1 MASFE
6 LTKVEQEQIDEII
19 KSVKVLYGDKV
30 GYSITYCF
38 STGSGI
44 GIGVEIIIKST
55 KKDLF
60 EIKKNITDYDS
71 W

>member
-1 MASFE
+1 MTFE
-6 LTKVEQEQIDEII
+6 LTKIEQERLDEMIQA
-19 KSVKVLYGDKV
+19 VKVLHGDKV
-30 GYSITYCF
+30 SYSITYCF

-44 GIGVEIIIKST
+44 GIGIEIIIKST

>member
-1 MASFE
+1 MTFE
-6 LTKVEQEQIDEII
+6 LTKVEQERLDEMIQA
-19 KSVKVLYGDKV
+19 VKVLHGKI
-30 GYSITYCF
+30 GYTITYCF

-44 GIGVEIIIKST
+44 GVGVEIIIIKST
-55 KKDLF
+55 EKDLF